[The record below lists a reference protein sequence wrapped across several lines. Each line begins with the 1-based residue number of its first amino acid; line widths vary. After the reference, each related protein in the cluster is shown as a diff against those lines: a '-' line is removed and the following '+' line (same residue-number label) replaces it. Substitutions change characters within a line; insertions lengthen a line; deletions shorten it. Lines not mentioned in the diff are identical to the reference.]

1 MDMFHFLKL
10 KKDDDLKI
18 VCKHLFET
26 FNIKY
31 SDLHLERALEEHV
44 DAPSLLSIKDII
56 FEYGVESAAIRKA
69 NYNYYDFET
78 PFICSIQQE
87 DWHKASF
94 TIISQ
99 VNETNITYLESQTN
113 KFKEIPLSQF
123 EQIDKGIILL
133 TDDSHKKD
141 ELNLSSNLIKQRN
154 QTIARNVPIYLGLIT
169 LLISLGYNV
178 FNFQTG
184 VSWGNIIFTITSF
197 IGIVVCSILVWYEI
211 DAYNPIIKE
220 VCGNEGKRINCDA
233 VLKSPH
239 SSLLGISWSIWGLAF
254 MATLFSIQLFFS
266 GNSSFLYLSS
276 LLSFIATPYIIF
288 SIYYQ
293 SKVVK
298 QWCSLCLVIQ
308 VLLIVNCLTAILFT
322 YNNRINPIPITSYSG
337 LLTLLLAL
345 YFLVIT
351 YMLIPVLKSAR
362 DNDGSEKKWKKLHYD
377 PNIFQTLLGKSEKIV
392 VSVEELGIVIGNPH
406 AKNEIVKVCNPH
418 CNPCA
423 KAHPELANIIKDNLD
438 VKVRIIFATSGKEE
452 DPLIVPVQHFLAL
465 QEKYG
470 NETLHLA
477 LDDWYLANIKDYD
490 IFKKKY
496 PIKGELK
503 QQNDKITAMKKW
515 CVKMKIRATPT
526 IYINGFE
533 LPESYQISDLKNF
546 F

>member
-1 MDMFHFLKL
+1 MFHFLKL

-178 FNFQTG
+178 FN
-184 VSWGNIIFTITSF
+184 
-197 IGIVVCSILVWYEI
+197 LV
-211 DAYNPIIKE
+211 N
-220 VCGNEGKRINCDA
+220 
-233 VLKSPH
+233 
-239 SSLLGISWSIWGLAF
+239 
-254 MATLFSIQLFFS
+254 
-266 GNSSFLYLSS
+266 NSSS
-276 LLSFIATPYIIF
+276 
-288 SIYYQ
+288 
-293 SKVVK
+293 
-298 QWCSLCLVIQ
+298 
-308 VLLIVNCLTAILFT
+308 
-322 YNNRINPIPITSYSG
+322 
-337 LLTLLLAL
+337 
-345 YFLVIT
+345 
-351 YMLIPVLKSAR
+351 
-362 DNDGSEKKWKKLHYD
+362 
-377 PNIFQTLLGKSEKIV
+377 
-392 VSVEELGIVIGNPH
+392 
-406 AKNEIVKVCNPH
+406 
-418 CNPCA
+418 
-423 KAHPELANIIKDNLD
+423 
-438 VKVRIIFATSGKEE
+438 
-452 DPLIVPVQHFLAL
+452 
-465 QEKYG
+465 
-470 NETLHLA
+470 
-477 LDDWYLANIKDYD
+477 
-490 IFKKKY
+490 
-496 PIKGELK
+496 
-503 QQNDKITAMKKW
+503 
-515 CVKMKIRATPT
+515 
-526 IYINGFE
+526 
-533 LPESYQISDLKNF
+533 
-546 F
+546 